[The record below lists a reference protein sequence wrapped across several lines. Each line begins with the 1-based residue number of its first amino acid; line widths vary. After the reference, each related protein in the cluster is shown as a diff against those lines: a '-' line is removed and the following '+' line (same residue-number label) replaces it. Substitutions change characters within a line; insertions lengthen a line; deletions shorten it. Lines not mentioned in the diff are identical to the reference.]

1 MSATVP
7 LVDPNPPARLPAPPI
22 DVERIRQDFPLLQQR
37 VRGKPLVYLDN
48 AATSQKPQSVID
60 AVTRFYTSEN
70 ANIHRG
76 VHYLSERATDAYD
89 QVREKVARFLN
100 ARSSREIIFTRGTTE
115 GINLVAQSYGR
126 PVLKSG
132 DDIVIT
138 AMEHHSNIVPWQLVC
153 EQTGAKLRAAPF
165 NDAGE
170 LDVDAFERPRSEERR
185 VGKECEVPCRS
196 RWSPYH

>member
-1 MSATVP
+1 MSGAVTGVGTVP
-7 LVDPNPPARLPAPPI
+7 LVDPHPPTRSPTPPI

-37 VRGKPLVYLDN
+37 IRGKPLVYLDN

-89 QVREKVARFLN
+89 QVREKVARFVN
-100 ARSSREIIFTRGTTE
+100 ARSRREIIFTRGTTE

-126 PVLKSG
+126 PILKPG
-132 DDIVIT
+132 
-138 AMEHHSNIVPWQLVC
+138 
-153 EQTGAKLRAAPF
+153 
-165 NDAGE
+165 
-170 LDVDAFERPRSEERR
+170 
-185 VGKECEVPCRS
+185 
-196 RWSPYH
+196 